1 MITNKRFTVLDNI
14 IMTPNENI
22 QIMRIDDRENQVFP
36 RKSFTHL
43 IKNIYNNNFNYNN
56 HKSNRG
62 SRNNN
67 LNDYDYNLNDY
78 DYNSDYDDEHIDGP
92 ICSHESIIQRVKRRF
107 NLLDYDIKHLVAYAE
122 SLLCT
127 VRNHEQTIYRMN
139 GDLNLAQDRV
149 YNLQERAKIAEKRVA
164 EIAPPETICCICMDA
179 PREMVYINC
188 GHLCACVKCEQRIG
202 DKCPICR
209 TASRAVKIIYS

>member
-1 MITNKRFTVLDNI
+1 MITNKRSTILDNI

-22 QIMRIDDRENQVFP
+22 QIMRNDDRENQVFP
-36 RKSFTHL
+36 RKSFTHCM
-43 IKNIYNNNFNYNN
+43 NILYNNNFNYNY

-62 SRNNN
+62 SRNH
-67 LNDYDYNLNDY
+67 NLNDY
-78 DYNSDYDDEHIDGP
+78 DYNSDYDDEYIDGA
-92 ICSHESIIQRVKRRF
+92 ICSHESIIQRVKKRF

-127 VRNHEQTIYRMN
+127 VRNHEQTIYTMN
-139 GDLNLAQDRV
+139 SDLNLAQDRV
-149 YNLQERAKIAEKRVA
+149 HNLQERTKIAEKRVA
-164 EIAPPETICCICMDA
+164 KIAPPQTICCICMDA

-188 GHLCACVKCEQRIG
+188 GHLCACVKCERQID